1 MVDRSL
7 LSDALWRAP
16 DVKAAGEALVDALAR
31 VDCLLPSIWL
41 ERAGRLRC
49 QAIRGYW
56 QTRDGLPPTSGLIGR
71 TFRTGEPSIELDVRA
86 SADYLEAAPDVVSEV
101 CVPIRLG
108 QRIVGCLNVESS
120 TPVRPEL
127 AEELAW
133 CAQAYA
139 QRLAQLGGPPAST
152 PAERLVV
159 HAVRLAALTDPREIE
174 RQVLDAAC
182 DVSGMQSALLLARDA
197 AGPGWLVSAWAGELG
212 ATLAQGADHGVWEV
226 VEGFIQGGTSC
237 YAIDPR
243 NEAPHGSPALRA
255 AGAKALIALPI
266 GGAVRPRAML
276 VVADPTP
283 RMPATEEVELLELL
297 AAQAASCLRTVD
309 AVAELRQQASTDPLT
324 GLGHHATFHDALAQ
338 ARAAGSAV
346 AVLLAD
352 VDGFKA
358 INDTKGHQTGDR
370 VLREIASAL
379 SAGLR
384 RGDDLFRVGGDEFAA
399 LISVAG
405 DDEALEAGRRL
416 RAAAAATGTVTVS
429 IGIAIPRG
437 SESDAS
443 VLSRADRA
451 LYAVKQAGR
460 DGVAIDA

>member
-7 LSDALWRAP
+7 LNAALDGAP
-16 DVKAAGEALVDALAR
+16 DVKAASEVLVDSLAR
-31 VDCLLPSIWL
+31 VDGLLPSLWL

-49 QAIRGYW
+49 QAVRGYW
-56 QTRDGLPPTSGLIGR
+56 QIRDGLLPSSGLIGR
-71 TFRTGEPSIELDVRA
+71 TFSTGEPAIELDVRA
-86 SADYLEAAPDVVSEV
+86 TSDYLEAAPDVVSEL

-108 QRIVGCLNVESS
+108 TRIVGCLNVESA
-120 TPVRPEL
+120 TRPTPEL
-127 AEELAW
+127 ADELVW

-139 QRLAQLGGPPAST
+139 ACLARVGGPPTSS

-159 HAVRLAALTDPREIE
+159 HAVRLAGLTDPREIE
-174 RQVLDAAC
+174 RQVIEAAC
-182 DVSGMQSALLLARDA
+182 DVSGMESALLLARNPA
-197 AGPGWLVSAWAGELG
+197 TGGWIAVAYTGTLG
-212 ATLAQGADHGVWEV
+212 STLATDDDHGVWAV

-237 YAIDPR
+237 YTIDPR
-243 NEAPHGSPALRA
+243 NEAPHGSPALQA
-255 AGAKALIALPI
+255 AGAQALIALPI
-266 GGAVRPRAML
+266 GGTGPARSML

-283 RMPATEEVELLELL
+283 LMPATEEVELLELL
-297 AAQAASCLRTVD
+297 AAQAATCLRTVD

-324 GLGHHATFHDALAQ
+324 GLGHHASFHEALAG
-338 ARAAGSAV
+338 ARTAGSAV

-352 VDGFKA
+352 IDGFKA
-358 INDTKGHQTGDR
+358 INDTKGHQAGDR
-370 VLREIASAL
+370 ILREIASAL

-399 LISVAG
+399 LISVARR
-405 DDEALEAGRRL
+405 DEALEAGRRL

-429 IGIAIPRG
+429 IGIAIPRS

-443 VLSRADRA
+443 VLTRADRA
-451 LYAVKQAGR
+451 LYSVKQSGR

>member
-7 LSDALWRAP
+7 LSDALERAP
-16 DVKAAGEALVDALAR
+16 DVKAASEVLVDSLAR
-31 VDCLLPSIWL
+31 IDGLLPSIWL

-49 QAIRGYW
+49 QAVRGYW
-56 QTRDGLPPTSGLIGR
+56 QVRDGLLPSSGLIGR
-71 TFRTGEPSIELDVRA
+71 TFRTGEPAIELDVRA
-86 SADYLEAAPDVVSEV
+86 TSDYLEAAPDVVSEL

-108 QRIVGCLNVESS
+108 TRIVGCLNVESAS
-120 TPVRPEL
+120 RPTPEL
-127 AEELAW
+127 ADELVW
-133 CAQAYA
+133 CAEAYA
-139 QRLAQLGGPPAST
+139 TCLARIGGPPGSS

-159 HAVRLAALTDPREIE
+159 HAVRLAGLIDPREIE
-174 RQVLDAAC
+174 RQVIEAAC
-182 DVSGMQSALLLARDA
+182 DVSGMESALLLVRDPVL
-197 AGPGWLVSAWAGELG
+197 GGWIATSYSGLLGSAL
-212 ATLAQGADHGVWEV
+212 ATDDDHGVWAV
-226 VEGFIQGGTSC
+226 IEGFIQGGTSC
-237 YAIDPR
+237 YTVDPR
-243 NEAPHGSPALRA
+243 NDAPHGSPALRA
-255 AGAKALIALPI
+255 AGAKALVALPI
-266 GGAVRPRAML
+266 GAPDPPRAML
-276 VVADPTP
+276 VVADPSP
-283 RMPATEEVELLELL
+283 VMPTTEEVELLELL
-297 AAQAASCLRTVD
+297 AAQAATCLRTVD

-324 GLGHHATFHDALAQ
+324 GLGHHASFHEALAD

-352 VDGFKA
+352 IDGFKA

-384 RGDDLFRVGGDEFAA
+384 RGDALFRVGGDEFAA

-405 DDEALEAGRRL
+405 AEEAMEAGRRL

-429 IGIAIPRG
+429 IGIAIPRV

-451 LYAVKQAGR
+451 LYSVKQSGR